1 LETVAKKLYEAMFL
15 VDSSKAASDWDG
27 VETGIKN
34 ILKRVE
40 AEIVSMKKWDE
51 RRLAYEIKGHSR
63 GTYILCYFKAD
74 GEKVPAIER
83 AVQLSEQIIRVLI
96 LCAEGRRKE
105 YIEKDTTVM
114 LAEKNEQETAQAE
127 ADVERTEAKQ
137 VGTQAPEP
145 VAVDVESSEQP
156 ETAESDSEQVDVDK
170 EKEGG
175 EEGDSPNAIKDVWE
189 PQREAEDE
197 KVS

>member
-1 LETVAKKLYEAMFL
+1 LKTVTKKLYEAMFL
-15 VDSSKAASDWDG
+15 IDSSKAASDWDS

-34 ILKRVE
+34 ILKRAD
-40 AEIVSMKKWDE
+40 AEIVSLKKWDE

-83 AVQLSEQIIRVLI
+83 GVRLSEQIIRVLI
-96 LCAEGRRKE
+96 LCAEGRKKE
-105 YIEKDTTVM
+105 YIEKDTSVTPT
-114 LAEKNEQETAQAE
+114 EKNEQETAQAKQTSAQVPE
-127 ADVERTEAKQ
+127 PAATDVEN
-137 VGTQAPEP
+137 P
-145 VAVDVESSEQP
+145 EQP

-170 EKEGG
+170 KE
-175 EEGDSPNAIKDVWE
+175 EWNVEGKGDLPSVIKDVWE

-197 KVS
+197 KV